1 MTQMLTMYL
10 CGALIAAVATIGA
23 TIRFSGSGAPVTAM
37 TRVSVAVLAGALWPL
52 LAVGVLQGAGISLL
66 ARRRVRVAL
75 VSPELRAPG
84 DLMLTG

>member
-1 MTQMLTMYL
+1 MTHMLTMYL
-10 CGALIAAVATIGA
+10 CGALIGAAATIGA
-23 TIRFSGSGAPVTAM
+23 TIRFSGSGTPVTTV

-75 VSPELRAPG
+75 VSPELRTPR
-84 DLMLTG
+84 DLMLSG